1 MRSNFDRQLRQ
12 LNDEMLRMGTM
23 IEENIQLAIR
33 ALVNGDVELAREIM
47 ERDED
52 IDKKQREIESICF
65 QLLVRQQP
73 VVAKDLRIIT
83 AAMKMVTDMERI
95 GDHAADIS
103 EITILLSREEQPMA
117 CQTIV
122 EMAAEASVMLIHSV
136 DAFAERNTEMAR
148 EVIEHDD
155 IVDGLFDRVKQELIT
170 LIRNNPTRGEQ
181 ELDLLMIAKYL
192 ERIADHATNIAELV

>member
-73 VVAKDLRIIT
+73 VVAKDLLLIT
-83 AAMKMVTDMERI
+83 AAMKRVSKSYR
-95 GDHAADIS
+95 S
-103 EITILLSREEQPMA
+103 
-117 CQTIV
+117 
-122 EMAAEASVMLIHSV
+122 
-136 DAFAERNTEMAR
+136 
-148 EVIEHDD
+148 
-155 IVDGLFDRVKQELIT
+155 GL
-170 LIRNNPTRGEQ
+170 
-181 ELDLLMIAKYL
+181 
-192 ERIADHATNIAELV
+192 HWS